1 MRIPGRKRRSLKKG
15 LPPGSVV
22 YIGDHATSSAD
33 ISIFRYGAAQ
43 FEEKSHGANAEG
55 LDTPGGSVTW
65 INIDGLSD
73 TALIESIGTRFG
85 LHRLVMEDIVNTDQR
100 PKLEDYGD
108 YVFVVANML
117 YLNREGVLKTEH
129 VSFILGPRYVLSFQ
143 EKDDDTFDAIRERI
157 RKPGSQLRKLGAD
170 YLLYALLD
178 SIVDNYF
185 VVLEHLGDRLE
196 VLEDALLERAQP
208 ETLRVLNEFK
218 RELVH
223 LRKSVWPLRE
233 VLNAMQRHDSALI
246 HEGTALYIRDVYDHT
261 VQVMD
266 TVDTFR
272 DMLSGMMDIYL
283 SSINNSMNAV
293 IKVLTVITTIVM
305 PLSLI
310 ASIYGMN
317 FKNMPELNSR
327 YGYPIVLSVMA
338 TIAISMIIFFRKK
351 KWL

>member
-1 MRIPGRKRRSLKKG
+1 MRAPARQRRSAKRG

-22 YIGDHATSSAD
+22 YIGEHAAEPTD
-33 ISIFRYGAAQ
+33 ITIFRYNAEQ
-43 FEEKSHGANAEG
+43 FEEKRHHSGAEK
-55 LDTPGGSVTW
+55 LDTPGGQVTW
-65 INIDGLSD
+65 INIDGLGD
-73 TALIESIGTRFG
+73 TALIDAIGTRFG
-85 LHRLVMEDIVNTDQR
+85 LHRLVIEDIVNTDQR

-117 YLNREGVLKTEH
+117 YMTGAGTRKTEH
-129 VSFILGPRYVLSFQ
+129 VSFILGPRFVLSFQ
-143 EKDDDTFDAIRERI
+143 EKDDDTFNTIRERI

-196 VLEDALLERAQP
+196 TLEDTLIEQAQP
-208 ETLRVLNEFK
+208 DTMRVLHEFK
-218 RELVH
+218 RELIH
-223 LRKSVWPLRE
+223 LRKSAWPLRE
-233 VLNAMQRHDSALI
+233 VLNALQRHDSALI
-246 HEGTALYIRDVYDHT
+246 HDDTVIYMRDVYDHT

-266 TVDTFR
+266 TIDTFR

-283 SSINNSMNAV
+283 SSINNSMNSV

-317 FKNMPELNSR
+317 FKHMPELESR
-327 YGYPIVLSVMA
+327 YGYPIVLGVMA
-338 TIAISMIIFFRKK
+338 VLAIGMIVFFRKK
-351 KWL
+351 RWL